1 VDIAKEVLNGN
12 KRAVSR
18 TITLIENKD
27 PVAKEIVDELYPHT
41 GSGKIVGI
49 TGPPGVGK
57 STLVDQMIKEWR
69 KRDKKIAVV
78 AIDPTSPFHG
88 GAILGDRIR
97 MQDNFLDDNIFIRSM
112 GTRGAYGGL
121 SESTGEAVNVF
132 DAAGYD
138 IILIETVGAGQVEVD
153 IAKLAHTTAVVV
165 VPGLGDA
172 IQTMKAGMFEIPDI
186 IVVNKADLTGADD
199 AVMELELMLAW
210 APKIEWKMSVLKTI
224 ALEND
229 GIEELLDEIER
240 HWRYLEETGML
251 YKREERRYKEELV
264 DLVTEN
270 IKESVLKEIKSNGK
284 LDMIVKKIV
293 SRKITPYA
301 AADEI
306 LAGLK
311 PNK

>member
-1 VDIAKEVLNGN
+1 MDLAKEVLTGN

-27 PVAKEIVDELYPHT
+27 PVAKEIIDELYPHT

-57 STLVDQMIKEWR
+57 STLVDQMIKGWR
-69 KRDKKIAVV
+69 KRGKKIAVV

-97 MQDNFLDDNIFIRSM
+97 MQDNFLDENVFIRSM
-112 GTRGAYGGL
+112 GTRGAHGGL
-121 SESTGEAVNVF
+121 SEATSEVVNVF

-138 IILIETVGAGQVEVD
+138 IILIETVGAGQAEVD
-153 IAKLAHTTAVVV
+153 IAKLAHTTTVVV

-172 IQTMKAGMFEIPDI
+172 IQTIKAGMFEIPDI
-186 IVVNKADLTGADD
+186 IVVNKADLRGAEE
-199 AVMELELMLAW
+199 AVMELEMMLDW
-210 APKIEWKMSVLKTI
+210 APKKAWKPSVLKTM
-224 ALEND
+224 ALKND

-240 HWRYLEETGML
+240 HWGYLKETGML
-251 YKREERRYKEELV
+251 YERERERCKEDLI
-264 DLVTEN
+264 DLVTEK
-270 IKESVLKEIKSNGK
+270 IRESVLEEIKSNGK
-284 LDMIVKKIV
+284 LDMIVKKIT

-306 LAGLK
+306 LAGLEPTK
-311 PNK
+311 

>member
-1 VDIAKEVLNGN
+1 MDLAKEVLTGN

-18 TITLIENKD
+18 AITLIENKD
-27 PVAKEIVDELYPHT
+27 PVAKEIIDELYSHT

-57 STLVDQMIKEWR
+57 STLVDQIIKGWR
-69 KRDKKIAVV
+69 KRGKKIAVV

-97 MQDNFLDDNIFIRSM
+97 MQDNFLDEDVFIRSM

-121 SESTGEAVNVF
+121 SEATSEVVNVF

-138 IILIETVGAGQVEVD
+138 IILIETVGAGQAEVD
-153 IAKLAHTTAVVV
+153 IAKLAHITAVVV

-186 IVVNKADLTGADD
+186 IVVNKADLRGAEE
-199 AVMELELMLAW
+199 AVMELEMMLDW
-210 APKIEWKMSVLKTI
+210 ASKKEWKPSVLKTV
-224 ALEND
+224 ALKND
-229 GIEELLDEIER
+229 GIEELLDEIEK
-240 HWRYLEETGML
+240 HWGYLTETGML
-251 YKREERRYKEELV
+251 YARERERCKEDLI
-264 DLVTEN
+264 DLVTER
-270 IKESVLKEIKSNGK
+270 IRESVLEEIKSNGK
-284 LDMIVKKIV
+284 LDMIVKKIA

-306 LAGLK
+306 LAGLE

>member
-1 VDIAKEVLNGN
+1 MDLAKEVLTGN

-18 TITLIENKD
+18 AITLIENKD
-27 PVAKEIVDELYPHT
+27 PVAKEIIDELYSHT

-57 STLVDQMIKEWR
+57 STLVDQIIKGWR
-69 KRDKKIAVV
+69 KRGKKIAVV

-97 MQDNFLDDNIFIRSM
+97 MQDNFLDEDVFIRSM

-121 SESTGEAVNVF
+121 SEATSEVVNVF

-138 IILIETVGAGQVEVD
+138 IILIETVGAGQAEVD

-172 IQTMKAGMFEIPDI
+172 IQTIKAGMFEIPDI
-186 IVVNKADLTGADD
+186 IVVNKADLRGAEE
-199 AVMELELMLAW
+199 AVMELEMMLDW
-210 APKIEWKMSVLKTI
+210 ASKKEWKPSVLKTV
-224 ALEND
+224 ALKND
-229 GIEELLDEIER
+229 GIEELLDEIEK
-240 HWRYLEETGML
+240 HWGYLTETGML
-251 YKREERRYKEELV
+251 YARERERCKEDLI
-264 DLVTEN
+264 DLVTER
-270 IKESVLKEIKSNGK
+270 IRESVLEEIKSNGK
-284 LDMIVKKIV
+284 LDMIVKKIA

-306 LAGLK
+306 LAGLEPTK
-311 PNK
+311 

>member
-1 VDIAKEVLNGN
+1 MDLAKEVLTGN

-18 TITLIENKD
+18 AITLIENKD
-27 PVAKEIVDELYPHT
+27 PVAKEIIDELYSHT

-57 STLVDQMIKEWR
+57 STLVDQIIKGWR
-69 KRDKKIAVV
+69 KRGKKIAVV

-97 MQDNFLDDNIFIRSM
+97 MQDNFLDEDVFIRSM

-121 SESTGEAVNVF
+121 SEATSEVVNVF

-138 IILIETVGAGQVEVD
+138 IILIETVGAGQAEVD
-153 IAKLAHTTAVVV
+153 IAKLAHTTTVVV

-186 IVVNKADLTGADD
+186 IVVNKADLRGAEE
-199 AVMELELMLAW
+199 AVMELEMMLDW
-210 APKIEWKMSVLKTI
+210 APRKEWKPSVLKTV
-224 ALEND
+224 ALKND
-229 GIEELLDEIER
+229 GIEELLDEIEK
-240 HWRYLEETGML
+240 HWGYLTETGML
-251 YKREERRYKEELV
+251 YARERERCKEDLI
-264 DLVTEN
+264 DLVTER
-270 IKESVLKEIKSNGK
+270 IRESVLEEIKSNGK
-284 LDMIVKKIV
+284 LDMIVKKIA

-306 LAGLK
+306 LAGLE